1 MNYESSKKL
10 SDVRF
15 KRLVGVE
22 RITFEKM
29 LEILTVAYQAKH
41 SKGGRKPKM
50 SLEDILMAT
59 LQYLREYRTYEQIA
73 ADFGVHES
81 NLIRRSHWVEE
92 TLVQNGFA
100 IGKREIKDTDT
111 LIVDATEVRIQRPQK
126 NKS

>member
-22 RITFEKM
+22 RTTFEKM

-50 SLEDILMAT
+50 SL
-59 LQYLREYRTYEQIA
+59 
-73 ADFGVHES
+73 
-81 NLIRRSHWVEE
+81 
-92 TLVQNGFA
+92 
-100 IGKREIKDTDT
+100 
-111 LIVDATEVRIQRPQK
+111 
-126 NKS
+126 